1 MQDSMSWKEKRE
13 MRLRY
18 NAEAD
23 GYDELYS
30 DEQRTKYEL
39 AFRRIVFFGADLI
52 LDCGCGTGIFLEK
65 VAGRVQFA
73 VGVDL
78 SPKMLER
85 AKLRL
90 GQISNVELVCADI
103 DFLPFSEGTFR
114 HVFMFTI
121 LPSVHTYW
129 GDTMR
134 EALRAL
140 GTHGIITLSVLKK
153 ETSSEELLGKLSM
166 NGLEPR
172 ELVDDDKT
180 PDYIVISKEVRKTT
194 RKGEATSP

>member
-1 MQDSMSWKEKRE
+1 MTSWKKKRE
-13 MRLRY
+13 IRLRY
-18 NAEAD
+18 DAEAN

-30 DEQRTKYEL
+30 DEQRTKFEFAL
-39 AFRRIVFFGADLI
+39 RRIALRREDRI

-78 SPKMLER
+78 STKMLER

-114 HVFMFTI
+114 HVFMFTV
-121 LPSVHTYW
+121 LPGVHTYW
-129 GDTMR
+129 GDTIS
-134 EALRAL
+134 EALRTL
-140 GTHGIITLSVLKK
+140 GTRGIMALSVLKK
-153 ETSSEELLGKLSM
+153 ETSSEKLLRKLSM

-172 ELVDDDKT
+172 ELIDDDT
-180 PDYIVISKEVRKTT
+180 TLDYIVISEKALQNCQKGKLKE
-194 RKGEATSP
+194 

>member
-1 MQDSMSWKEKRE
+1 MSWKEKRE

-39 AFRRIVFFGADLI
+39 AFRRIVFCGADRI
-52 LDCGCGTGIFLEK
+52 LDCGCGTGTFLEK
-65 VAGRVQFA
+65 MAGRVQFA

-114 HVFMFTI
+114 HVFMFTV
-121 LPSVHTYW
+121 LPSFT
-129 GDTMR
+129 R
-134 EALRAL
+134 L
-140 GTHGIITLSVLKK
+140 GLYHQRSAASTRNTRHHDSKRPKERNLKRKAAQKTKHERTRTSRTHRRRQD
-153 ETSSEELLGKLSM
+153 
-166 NGLEPR
+166 PR
-172 ELVDDDKT
+172 LHSDQQ
-180 PDYIVISKEVRKTT
+180 R
-194 RKGEATSP
+194 SPQNH